1 MYLLI
6 PTGGSHRKVGSF
18 VHVKKCPAESA
29 EEITRR
35 IAEMV
40 ARDLWSINI
49 NEGVGFMHLLSYM
62 KPGYHVPPHALHSSK
77 PDNCQQMDAYELI

>member
-1 MYLLI
+1 MY
-6 PTGGSHRKVGSF
+6 SF

-40 ARDLWSINI
+40 VRDLQSIHI
-49 NEGVGFMHLLSYM
+49 VERVGFMHLLRCM
-62 KPGYHVPPHALHSSK
+62 KPDYHVNVPSHTLHSSE
-77 PDNCQQMDAYELI
+77 PDSSKRMDAYELIYVG

>member
-1 MYLLI
+1 MY
-6 PTGGSHRKVGSF
+6 SF

-40 ARDLWSINI
+40 VRDLQSIHI
-49 NEGVGFMHLLSYM
+49 VERVGFMHLLSYM
-62 KPGYHVPPHALHSSK
+62 KPGYHVPSHILRSSK
-77 PDNCQQMDAYELI
+77 PDNCQQMDAYELIC